1 VYYDAVARITLRW
14 KILLYSG
21 ALLIALIGATL
32 AFVSYQA
39 GEFVDRRITQ
49 DLEQGRLRIAAA
61 QKERLENLRLTAQL
75 VASFPE
81 IKALLETNDA
91 PTVRDFL
98 ASYQDANRTTT
109 LLIAFDPQGKV
120 IARTDSQDPLPVP
133 EAAATWIKTTLENRS
148 ATGILITG
156 SGVYNA
162 ALAPAE
168 VGGAVFGFV
177 LAGSRIDQVF
187 VELLRDVSK
196 NEVAIV
202 SDQVLGSTLP
212 ASQLP
217 LRTSTEW
224 KTALVQP
231 EGRHVVNISGENYIA
246 QAIPLGAGGGS
257 QLVAVSLQPLT
268 VIFQSRDKALEPYR
282 RIQVGLIVLGL
293 VVTLA
298 GILGSALFS
307 RTVTAP
313 IAKLVE
319 GTKKVAAG
327 EFDFQLDVRSRDEIG
342 DLAASFNG
350 MTQGLRER
358 ADMQKFV
365 SQSTVEAIRTRT
377 ASGGG
382 AGERKL
388 LTVFFSDMRGFTSMS
403 EQMAPEDVVQV
414 LNACLGLQTEQ
425 IKRFKGDVDKF
436 VGDEVVAL
444 FADED
449 STLRA
454 IRCAVRIHQAIEW
467 FNQSSSFDQPIGLG
481 IGIVTGEVVLGSIGS
496 HDRQD
501 FTVIGSNVNL
511 CSRLCARAEAGEILI
526 PEDTY
531 NLVRALVTADRLE
544 PQQVKGFSQPVP
556 VYRITGL

>member
-1 VYYDAVARITLRW
+1 MARITLRW

-21 ALLIALIGATL
+21 ALLVALIGATL

-39 GEFVDRRITQ
+39 GQFVDSRIAQ
-49 DLEQGRLRIAAA
+49 DLEQGRMRIDAA

-75 VASFPE
+75 VASFPD
-81 IKALLETNDA
+81 IKALLGTNDLA
-91 PTVRDFL
+91 TIRDFL
-98 ASYQDANRTTT
+98 ESYQAANRSTS
-109 LLIAFDPQGKV
+109 LLIALSPQGKV
-120 IARTDSQDPLPVP
+120 IARTDTEEPLPVP
-133 EAAATWIKTTLENRS
+133 AVETAWIAPAMENR
-148 ATGILITG
+148 AAMGILVAD

-168 VGGAVFGFV
+168 VGGTVFGFI
-177 LAGSRIDQVF
+177 LAGSRVDQHY
-187 VELLRDVSK
+187 VEQLRVVSK
-196 NEVAIV
+196 NEVTIV
-202 SDQVLGSTLP
+202 SDQILGSTLP
-212 ASQLP
+212 PNQIP
-217 LRTSTEW
+217 WRTSSEW
-224 KTALVQP
+224 KTALAGQP
-231 EGRHVVNISGENYIA
+231 SQHVVIIQGENYWA
-246 QAIPLGAGGGS
+246 QAMPLGAPGDS
-257 QLVAVSLQPLT
+257 VPVAILMQPLA

-282 RIQVGLIVLGL
+282 RIQVGLIVLGV

-298 GILGSALFS
+298 GILGSALFA

-327 EFDFQLDVRSRDEIG
+327 EFDFHLDVRSRDEIG
-342 DLAASFNG
+342 DLASSFNG

-365 SQSTVEAIRTRT
+365 SQSTVDAIRAR
-377 ASGGG
+377 AVSGG

-388 LTVFFSDMRGFTSMS
+388 LTIFFSDMRGFTSMS
-403 EQMAPEDVVQV
+403 EQMAPEEVVQV
-414 LNACLGLQTEQ
+414 LNACLSLQTEQ
-425 IKRFKGDVDKF
+425 IKKFQGDVDKF
-436 VGDEVVAL
+436 VGDCVVAL
-444 FADED
+444 FAGED
-449 STLRA
+449 SALRA
-454 IRCAVRIHQAIEW
+454 IRCGVRIHQAIEW
-467 FNQSSSFDQPIGLG
+467 YNQSSSLNRAIGLG

-511 CSRLCARAEAGEILI
+511 CARLCSLAESGETLI

-531 NLVRALVTADRLE
+531 HLVRALVSADRLE
-544 PQQVKGFSQPVP
+544 PQHVKGFSQPVP

>member
-1 VYYDAVARITLRW
+1 VARITLRG
-14 KILLYSG
+14 KILIYSG
-21 ALLIALIGATL
+21 VLLIALIGATL

-39 GEFVDRRITQ
+39 GQFADTRISQ

-61 QKERLENLRLTAQL
+61 QRERLETLRLTARL

-81 IKALLETNDA
+81 IKALLGTNDL

-98 ASYQDANRTTT
+98 VSYQEADRTTS
-109 LLIAFDPQGKV
+109 LLIALDPQGKV
-120 IARTDSQDPLPVP
+120 IARTDTTDQSPVP
-133 EAAATWIKTTLENRS
+133 DAQASWIKAALENRS
-148 ATGILITG
+148 ATGILITN

-162 ALAPAE
+162 AIAPAE
-168 VGGAVFGFV
+168 VGGTVFGFILV
-177 LAGSRIDQVF
+177 GSRIDQPY

-217 LRTSTEW
+217 LRTSAEW
-224 KTALVQP
+224 LSALARP
-231 EGRHVVNISGENYIA
+231 GDRHVTNINGENYIA
-246 QAIPLGAGGGS
+246 QAIPLGPGGEWQLMAGN
-257 QLVAVSLQPLT
+257 LQPLT
-268 VIFQSRDKALEPYR
+268 IIFQSRDKALEPYR
-282 RIQVGLIVLGL
+282 RIQIGLIVLGL

-298 GILGSALFS
+298 GILGSALFA

-313 IAKLVE
+313 IARLVE
-319 GTKKVAAG
+319 GTKAVAAG
-327 EFDFQLDVRSRDEIG
+327 QFDFQLDVRSRDEIG
-342 DLAASFNG
+342 DLAASFNS
-350 MTQGLRER
+350 MMEGLRER

-365 SQSTVEAIRTRT
+365 SQSTVEAIRARA
-377 ASGGG
+377 ASALGGS

-388 LTVFFSDMRGFTSMS
+388 LTIFFSDMRGFTSMS

-414 LNACLGLQTEQ
+414 LNACLSLQTEQ
-425 IKRFKGDVDKF
+425 IKKFKGDVDKF
-436 VGDEVVAL
+436 VGDCVVAL
-444 FADED
+444 FTDED

-454 IRCAVRIHQAIEW
+454 IRCAVHIHQAIEW
-467 FNQSSSFDQPIGLG
+467 YNQSSSLEKPVGLG

-511 CSRLCARAEAGEILI
+511 CARLCSLAESGETLI
-526 PEDTY
+526 PEDTFE
-531 NLVRALVTADRLE
+531 LVRALVTADRLE

>member
-1 VYYDAVARITLRW
+1 MARITLRW
-14 KILLYSG
+14 KILFYSG
-21 ALLIALIGATL
+21 TLLIALIGATL

-39 GEFVDRRITQ
+39 GQFVDNRISQ
-49 DLEQGRLRIAAA
+49 DLEQGRLRIDAA
-61 QKERLENLRLTAQL
+61 QKERLENLKLTAQL
-75 VASFPE
+75 VASFPD
-81 IKALLETNDA
+81 IKALLGTNDS

-98 ASYQDANRTTT
+98 TSYQDANRTTS
-109 LLIAFDPQGKV
+109 LLIALDPQGKV
-120 IARTDSQDPLPVP
+120 IARTDVP
-133 EAAATWIKTTLENRS
+133 EAIPVPDAQATWIKTALENRS
-148 ATGILITG
+148 ATGILVAP
-156 SGVYNA
+156 SGVYSA

-177 LAGSRIDQVF
+177 LAGSRIDQAF
-187 VELLRDVSK
+187 VEQLRDVSK

-202 SDQVLGSTLP
+202 SDQILGSTLP
-212 ASQLP
+212 APKLP
-217 LRTSTEW
+217 WHTSADW
-224 KTALVQP
+224 KSAL
-231 EGRHVVNISGENYIA
+231 ERHAGRQVVDINGEHYIA
-246 QAIPLGAGGGS
+246 QSIPLGAGGEA
-257 QLVAVSLQPLT
+257 QLVAVSFQPLA

-282 RIQVGLIVLGL
+282 RIQIGLIVLGL

-298 GILGSALFS
+298 GILGSALFA

-319 GTKKVAAG
+319 GTKEVAAG
-327 EFDFQLDVRSRDEIG
+327 NFDFQLDVRSRDEIG
-342 DLAASFNG
+342 DLATSFNG

-365 SQSTVEAIRTRT
+365 SQSTVNAIRART

-382 AGERKL
+382 AGERRV
-388 LTVFFSDMRGFTSMS
+388 LTIFFSDMRGFTSMS

-414 LNACLGLQTEQ
+414 LNSCLSLQTEQ
-425 IKRFKGDVDKF
+425 VKKFNGDVDKF
-436 VGDEVVAL
+436 VGDCVVAL
-444 FADED
+444 FAGED
-449 STLRA
+449 SALRA

-467 FNQSSSFDQPIGLG
+467 FNQTSALEKPIGLG

-511 CSRLCARAEAGEILI
+511 CARLCSLAESGETLI
-526 PEDTY
+526 PEDTFSV
-531 NLVRALVTADRLE
+531 VRALVTADRLE
-544 PQQVKGFSQPVP
+544 PQHVKGFSQPVP